1 MRLIQTKAYCLKS
14 DPPHTVFL
22 HMGKAHPQIEL
33 QDSEVASAHWIPL
46 HQLFPP
52 DAVWGDV
59 HVDLGSRLAARNKA
73 LRAVLRL
80 LIGHMHFKSLLL
92 PNEPVAQG
100 SALEE
105 RSSSSLSSSSALD
118 AASKVQSATTNPP
131 LKLWGLTLGMTLSL
145 LSHVSSPRTTADPS
159 SPTSPLPAAFGSSS
173 SSLPPTPASEKTSA
187 SFQSAFASSSSNRR
201 IDTGSSPFSTRM
213 PPAASVRAPS
223 MAAIF
228 PTFTSLDLNFFL
240 WLFGSKY
247 RRLLRRWEGRQ
258 GSGSERGFN
267 WEGMVLSN
275 FYAALRSALVVS
287 ILLRSLVAAGGIYTV
302 VSWAVSQVK
311 SKRKLFSR

>member
-1 MRLIQTKAYCLKS
+1 
-14 DPPHTVFL
+14 
-22 HMGKAHPQIEL
+22 MGKTQPPIEL
-33 QDSEVASAHWIPL
+33 QDSEVASAHWVPL

-52 DAVWGDV
+52 EAVWGDV

-80 LIGHMHFKSLLL
+80 LIGHMRFKSLLL
-92 PNEPVAQG
+92 PNEPIAQA
-100 SALEE
+100 SSLEVP
-105 RSSSSLSSSSALD
+105 SSSSLSSS
-118 AASKVQSATTNPP
+118 AATDTTSKVKLATANPP

-145 LSHVSSPRTTADPS
+145 LSHVSSPRTSADSS
-159 SPTSPLPAAFGSSS
+159 SPTSPLPAAFGSS

-187 SFQSAFASSSSNRR
+187 SIQGAFASSSSSSSSNRH

-240 WLFGSKY
+240 WVFGSKY

-267 WEGMVLSN
+267 WEGMVLSH

-287 ILLRSLVAAGGIYTV
+287 IVLRSLVAAGGIYTV
-302 VSWAVSQVK
+302 VSWAVSRFK
-311 SKRKLFSR
+311 MKRNLFFNKG